1 MMAGGFVMEDRL
13 QKLFDIFQEAVE
25 SERQAR
31 QRYLEAAK
39 LCQDD
44 ELKQLLMG
52 LAEDE
57 LRHERELLVQ
67 FKEISTRLGK
77 GVN

>member
-1 MMAGGFVMEDRL
+1 MEERL

-31 QRYLEAAK
+31 QRYLDAAK

-44 ELKQLLMG
+44 ELKQLLLG

-77 GVN
+77 GVH